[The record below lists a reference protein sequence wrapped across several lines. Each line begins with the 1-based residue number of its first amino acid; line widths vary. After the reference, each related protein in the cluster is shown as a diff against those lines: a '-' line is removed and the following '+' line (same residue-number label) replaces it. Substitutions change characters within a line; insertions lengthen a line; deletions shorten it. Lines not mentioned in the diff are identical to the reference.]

1 MGQRIGKD
9 WRVTPIDGSV
19 SKDSGGFALIIVLWG
34 LVVIGLLITHLTAT
48 GRTEAKIAANMISN
62 AEAATAADG
71 GIATAIFYLSQ
82 SDDRLRWASDGRA
95 HAVKIGSAV
104 VSVRCWSESGKIN
117 PNLASDAL
125 MSALLQEMGVSASKA
140 ETLAAAIGGWHD
152 PTRQARPGGGGPGE
166 YAAAGLNYGPPG
178 SPIEKI
184 NELSRVLGM
193 TPELFAALRP
203 HLSLWNQLAVPA
215 APYADEI
222 VARAMGHVANKAAT
236 TSSPIRPSITA
247 TIVAIGKASS
257 GASFFRRAVVVIAP
271 ELEKGYQILLWD
283 TGSED

>member
-1 MGQRIGKD
+1 MRQRIDKCRRD
-9 WRVTPIDGSV
+9 TPIDGSG
-19 SKDSGGFALIIVLWG
+19 SRDSGGFALIIVLWG

-48 GRTEAKIAANMISN
+48 GRSEAKIAANMISN

-71 GIATAIFYLSQ
+71 GIAEAIFYLSQ
-82 SDDRLRWASDGRA
+82 SDDRLRWATDGRA
-95 HAVKIGSAV
+95 HAVKIGSAM

-125 MSALLQEMGVSASKA
+125 MSALLREMGVPASEA

-152 PTRQARPGGGGPGE
+152 LDRQSRPGGGGPSA
-166 YAAAGLNYGPPG
+166 YSAAGLNYGPPG

-193 TPELFAALRP
+193 TPDLFAALRP
-203 HLSLWNQLAVPA
+203 HLSLWNQVAVPA
-215 APYADEI
+215 APFADEI
-222 VARAMGHVANKAAT
+222 VARAVGHVANQVST
-236 TSSPIRPSITA
+236 GSPQMGPSITA
-247 TIVAIGKASS
+247 DIVAIGKASS
-257 GASFFRRAVVVIAP
+257 GASFVRHAVVVIGP
-271 ELEKGYQILLWD
+271 EQAKGYRILVWD